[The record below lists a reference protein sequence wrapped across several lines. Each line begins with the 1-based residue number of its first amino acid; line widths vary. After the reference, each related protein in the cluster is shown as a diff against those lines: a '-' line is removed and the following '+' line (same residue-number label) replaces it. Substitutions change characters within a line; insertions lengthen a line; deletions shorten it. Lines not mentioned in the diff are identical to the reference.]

1 MRAVSHERCA
11 RVTTWAVR
19 GTRRAYG
26 TIALVSLLTSTV
38 ESIRPVSAEALAAAE
53 AAQGRLTKPSG
64 SLGLVETVGNRLA
77 AIAGGCP
84 PPVPEPATVGLFAG
98 DHGVVAQ
105 GVTPWPQEVTAQMLA
120 NIAAGGA
127 AINVLARQI
136 GAEVLLTDVGVATNY
151 AADPRIRNR
160 NVRLGTR
167 DLTVEPALT
176 RDEAQRA
183 MEVGIEAAR
192 EAVEAGARCLLTG
205 EMGIGNTTP
214 ASALIAVFTG
224 LGAAEVTGR
233 GAGSDDAMLA
243 TKTMVI
249 QAALALHR
257 PDPADALGVLAAV
270 GGLEHAALA
279 GFVLGGAAAGVPV
292 VLDGV
297 IACSAAC
304 VAVALVPEAAG
315 YLLSGHAGAEPGV
328 RAALAHLGLSPL
340 VDLGLRLGEGTGAA
354 LALPTVQAA
363 ARILREMATFDDAG
377 IVAGAQ
383 EDEPVPA
390 RRRGTV
396 LVTGG
401 ARSGKSRWAEDRL
414 GSRGP
419 VDYVATSRA
428 DVDDPEWRRRL
439 ELHRE
444 RRPEDWRTVE
454 TTDVADV
461 LRSRETAPVLVDCV
475 SVWLTRVLDE
485 LGAWDTA
492 EDAWRAPLRHRTD
505 ELLTALRETAREVV
519 LVTNEVGSGIVPAT
533 ASGRLFRDELGRLNA
548 ELAAVC
554 DEVWHAV
561 AGITRRIK

>member
-1 MRAVSHERCA
+1 
-11 RVTTWAVR
+11 
-19 GTRRAYG
+19 
-26 TIALVSLLTSTV
+26 
-38 ESIRPVSAEALAAAE
+38 
-53 AAQGRLTKPSG
+53 
-64 SLGLVETVGNRLA
+64 
-77 AIAGGCP
+77 
-84 PPVPEPATVGLFAG
+84 
-98 DHGVVAQ
+98 
-105 GVTPWPQEVTAQMLA
+105 
-120 NIAAGGA
+120 
-127 AINVLARQI
+127 
-136 GAEVLLTDVGVATNY
+136 
-151 AADPRIRNR
+151 
-160 NVRLGTR
+160 
-167 DLTVEPALT
+167 
-176 RDEAQRA
+176 
-183 MEVGIEAAR
+183 
-192 EAVEAGARCLLTG
+192 
-205 EMGIGNTTP
+205 
-214 ASALIAVFTG
+214 
-224 LGAAEVTGR
+224 
-233 GAGSDDAMLA
+233 
-243 TKTMVI
+243 
-249 QAALALHR
+249 
-257 PDPADALGVLAAV
+257 
-270 GGLEHAALA
+270 

-304 VAVALVPEAAG
+304 VAVALVPEATG

-383 EDEPVPA
+383 EEEPVPA

-439 ELHRE
+439 ELHRQ

-492 EDAWRAPLRHRTD
+492 
-505 ELLTALRETAREVV
+505 
-519 LVTNEVGSGIVPAT
+519 
-533 ASGRLFRDELGRLNA
+533 
-548 ELAAVC
+548 
-554 DEVWHAV
+554 
-561 AGITRRIK
+561 

>member
-1 MRAVSHERCA
+1 
-11 RVTTWAVR
+11 
-19 GTRRAYG
+19 
-26 TIALVSLLTSTV
+26 
-38 ESIRPVSAEALAAAE
+38 
-53 AAQGRLTKPSG
+53 
-64 SLGLVETVGNRLA
+64 
-77 AIAGGCP
+77 
-84 PPVPEPATVGLFAG
+84 
-98 DHGVVAQ
+98 
-105 GVTPWPQEVTAQMLA
+105 
-120 NIAAGGA
+120 
-127 AINVLARQI
+127 
-136 GAEVLLTDVGVATNY
+136 
-151 AADPRIRNR
+151 
-160 NVRLGTR
+160 
-167 DLTVEPALT
+167 
-176 RDEAQRA
+176 
-183 MEVGIEAAR
+183 
-192 EAVEAGARCLLTG
+192 
-205 EMGIGNTTP
+205 
-214 ASALIAVFTG
+214 
-224 LGAAEVTGR
+224 
-233 GAGSDDAMLA
+233 
-243 TKTMVI
+243 
-249 QAALALHR
+249 
-257 PDPADALGVLAAV
+257 
-270 GGLEHAALA
+270 
-279 GFVLGGAAAGVPV
+279 
-292 VLDGV
+292 
-297 IACSAAC
+297 
-304 VAVALVPEAAG
+304 
-315 YLLSGHAGAEPGV
+315 
-328 RAALAHLGLSPL
+328 L

-363 ARILREMATFDDAG
+363 ARLLREMATFDDAR

-461 LRSRETAPVLVDCV
+461 LRRRETVPGLVDCV

-533 ASGRLFRDELGRLNA
+533 ASGRLFRDEL
-548 ELAAVC
+548 
-554 DEVWHAV
+554 
-561 AGITRRIK
+561 